1 MRKQRGKTG
10 DLINK
15 KPPKLDEEMKK
26 KTDYL
31 LLCTLLLCRG

>member
-1 MRKQRGKTG
+1 MKKRGKKLG

-15 KPPKLDEEMKK
+15 KFLKFDREMKK

-31 LLCTLLLCRG
+31 SLYIFAW